1 MSPGGKR
8 RPLDAKPGRYEELLE
23 KAAQVFAQNGFAE
36 ATIQQIAAEMGMSAP
51 ALYYYVRSKDELHYE
66 IWRRAGAR
74 LQAGLDEV
82 VSLDLPPEQ
91 KLQQAFHRHL
101 QIITANKPVF
111 EVLIL
116 QRSRLPEY
124 NRENL
129 VDDER
134 RYLHTFAGLVA
145 EWLGPDDGADS
156 SSVLALGAMAMLNGV
171 LRWYSPAESLSLE
184 QIADLYFGLFTNG
197 AATAS
202 RRVGGPRRRS
212 RSAAGGA
219 GR

>member
-1 MSPGGKR
+1 MPARGRR
-8 RPLDAKPGRYEELLE
+8 RPEGAKPERYEELLE

-82 VSLDLPPEQ
+82 VGLDLPPEE
-91 KLQQAFHRHL
+91 KLRRAFHRHL
-101 QIITANKPVF
+101 ETIMQNKAVF

-124 NRENL
+124 NREKL

-134 RYLHTFAGLVA
+134 HYLHTFAGLVA
-145 EWLGPDDGADS
+145 EWLGSGKGADD
-156 SSVLALGAMAMLNGV
+156 SSVLALAAMAMLNGV
-171 LRWYSPAESLSLE
+171 LRWYSPAERLTLE
-184 QIADLYFGLFTNG
+184 QIADLYFGLFAEG
-197 AATAS
+197 AAAATA
-202 RRVGGPRRRS
+202 RVGGRAGRP
-212 RSAAGGA
+212 RSAAAGA
-219 GR
+219 ER